1 MPTVRTSEEP
11 ALETIRNVPPFSMLT
26 EDEWREVVRTL
37 TVRTYPEDTYLFFEG
52 DPPSNLYV
60 IVQGHVALI
69 RHTLEGRD
77 VVLDVMQPGNM
88 VGELAIFEG
97 VPYSSSGKTLDEVT
111 AVVIPRERFHQML
124 AQYPRMAG
132 AVIFDLTRRVRH
144 LSDLVQS
151 LAIERVERRLARIL
165 LRLARI
171 SGEHR
176 DDGLLINLPLT
187 RQDLADM
194 AGTTVETAIRT
205 LSRMRRQGIVD
216 TSHGHLIIRDV
227 ERLVRIAEEGE

>member
-1 MPTVRTSEEP
+1 MSPVRLKEREHIES
-11 ALETIRNVPPFSMLT
+11 IRRVPPFSVLT
-26 EDEWREVVRTL
+26 EDEWREVAETL
-37 TVRTYPEDTYLFFEG
+37 TIHTFPEGTYLFFEG
-52 DPPSNLYV
+52 DPPTNLYV
-60 IVQGHVALI
+60 IVRGHIALI

-77 VVLDVMQPGNM
+77 VVLDVMRPGNM

-124 AQYPRMAG
+124 TRYPRMAS

-171 SGEHR
+171 SGEPQNG
-176 DDGLLINLPLT
+176 GLLIKLPLT

-194 AGTTVETAIRT
+194 AGTTVETTIRT

-216 TSHGHLIIRDV
+216 TEHGYVLIRDV
-227 ERLVRIAEEGE
+227 ERLTRIAEEGE